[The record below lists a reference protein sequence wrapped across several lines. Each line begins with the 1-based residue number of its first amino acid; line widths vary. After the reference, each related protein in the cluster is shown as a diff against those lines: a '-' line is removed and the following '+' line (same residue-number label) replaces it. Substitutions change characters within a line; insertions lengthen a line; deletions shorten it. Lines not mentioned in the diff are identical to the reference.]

1 VVGGGCASFEEWFLG
16 LGVFE
21 HEVGDYL
28 YVVGGVRTNVKGEH
42 PVSVFGIPL
51 VSQGEMDYYIAKLN
65 AATGEAVWAKTFG
78 GVRNWEMF
86 NSVVADEAGN
96 LYAVATFGN
105 VSSAPLEMPLK
116 DGSSTS
122 LAVTNNWGE
131 DYLLVKFN
139 KDGEI
144 LWATS
149 IGSKFRENGTPDV
162 TVGEDGNPVICGVF
176 NAANGN
182 LMNESEE
189 KREFYIGEQ
198 KYLLYPEQSKESA
211 LVKLNSTD
219 GSVMWSRY
227 FTGTGNQEVLKVQA
241 VSGSNAF
248 QLADLFA
255 KSKHLG
261 DRVTFAFENK
271 VEYERFVAY
280 LKEGKLGEA
289 HKLLKKNIEDVWYQE
304 DSEVSTFWKLAGYA
318 LQIAD
323 CVNRGV
329 KSDGDIQDLVE
340 WYVGSGQEADKAYRR
355 YLTDSQEV
363 VSLPT
368 AVKTMTQYVE
378 GLYADFTERSVKEY
392 QMRAGEIKNHEQL
405 RNQGCIDIV
414 YPALKEGKRVALF
427 FVDAFRYEM
436 GKCFADSMMR
446 NEPDQVKI
454 GAKLSFLPSVTRF
467 GMAAHLGHVKVV
479 EQNGKLQPSVDGRVI
494 ITPDDRLDYLQQKTH
509 VDGIGTSARFN
520 TPYQGVFV
528 KNPEYAGQEDE
539 YDFILC
545 DKMGLFYLIL
555 VEVEL

>member
-1 VVGGGCASFEEWFLG
+1 MKTNAIFSKKQLFGVCCALLLSPMAVFGQLIVGKSLGADHTADEQKALAVTKNGDMYISINANSFQIMKDDGTFDEIKNPYQESTTRAGILTKISADGKLLWSNM
-16 LGVFE
+16 VCVQE
-21 HEVGDYL
+21 SANNSQVTSVCEVGDYL

-182 LMNESEE
+182 LTNESEE

-241 VSGSNAF
+241 VSGSNA
-248 QLADLFA
+248 LAVTGKANNQIIVEGSAGLSTETVTHVSGADHLFVISFDVDGKLLWSKSASGDTSSEGKEISSDDLGNIYVSGYFNGSLNWGDDIVLQKTGSNEKEGFFA
-255 KSKHLG
+255 KLNGSGKCLYAETVKGTGAESINLIAVNGDKLAVAG
-261 DRVTFAFENK
+261 DRTTDVTLP
-271 VEYERFVAY
+271 Y
-280 LKEGKLGEA
+280 G
-289 HKLLKKNIEDVWYQE
+289 
-304 DSEVSTFWKLAGYA
+304 DSET
-318 LQIAD
+318 
-323 CVNRGV
+323 GV
-329 KSDGDIQDLVE
+329 ARYTVE
-340 WYVGSGQEADKAYRR
+340 DRNYKWFAASY
-355 YLTDSQEV
+355 
-363 VSLPT
+363 
-368 AVKTMTQYVE
+368 TM
-378 GLYADFTERSVKEY
+378 K
-392 QMRAGEIKNHEQL
+392 
-405 RNQGCIDIV
+405 
-414 YPALKEGKRVALF
+414 
-427 FVDAFRYEM
+427 
-436 GKCFADSMMR
+436 
-446 NEPDQVKI
+446 
-454 GAKLSFLPSVTRF
+454 PSV
-467 GMAAHLGHVKVV
+467 
-479 EQNGKLQPSVDGRVI
+479 
-494 ITPDDRLDYLQQKTH
+494 
-509 VDGIGTSARFN
+509 
-520 TPYQGVFV
+520 
-528 KNPEYAGQEDE
+528 
-539 YDFILC
+539 
-545 DKMGLFYLIL
+545 
-555 VEVEL
+555 